1 MGKANRISL
10 EERGVTGM
18 ETGHLQTLQDEVYFP
33 RERRAWTY
41 KLEDGL
47 GQVGSFSWR
56 LFVKKVF
63 PPLTAFVIF
72 IGGWELINRLFGI
85 PSYLLPKPTDIVQ
98 AGEENFR
105 NLLVSVTTTFTE
117 AVLGFALSIV
127 FGAAG
132 AILLASSKIVERS
145 VYPYAI
151 ILQTIPIVAVAPII
165 VIWFG
170 AGMTAIVIIA
180 FLIGF
185 FPMLSNTLIGLNSTD
200 QNMKNLF
207 ILYNASPMQTMWRLR
222 LPAALPYM
230 VAGLKISCTLAVIGA
245 IVGEYVAGIGGGEGG
260 LGYAIT
266 FAAARLRTPYLFACG
281 LSASVL
287 GIGFFLIVNAF
298 SKWML
303 SSWHESEMSSEL

>member
-1 MGKANRISL
+1 MG
-10 EERGVTGM
+10 M
-18 ETGHLQTLQDEVYFP
+18 DTGHQQTMQDKIYSP
-33 RERRAWTY
+33 LERKAWTH
-41 KLEDGL
+41 KREADLE
-47 GQVGSFSWR
+47 QRGSFFRSE
-56 LFVKKVF
+56 FMKKVF
-63 PPLTAFVIF
+63 PPLTVFVIF
-72 IGGWELINRLFGI
+72 IGGWELINRLFDV
-85 PSYLLPKPTDIVQ
+85 PPYLFPKPTDIVQ
-98 AGEENFR
+98 AGADEFR
-105 NLLVSVTTTFTE
+105 NLLLSVTTTFIE
-117 AVLGFALSIV
+117 AVLGFALSVV
-127 FGAAG
+127 FGVAG
-132 AILLASSKIVERS
+132 AILLSVSKMVEKS

-151 ILQTIPIVAVAPII
+151 VLQTIPIVAIAPII

-170 AGMTAIVIIA
+170 AGMTAVVLIA

-200 QNMKNLF
+200 HNMKNLF
-207 ILYNASPMQTMWRLR
+207 YLYNASRMQTMLRLR

-245 IVGEYVAGIGGGEGG
+245 IVGEYIAGIGGGEGG

-266 FAAARLRTPYLFACG
+266 YAAAQFKTPYLFACG

-287 GIGFFLIVNAF
+287 GIGFYLIVNAF